1 MALERLS
8 NALSE
13 ALKKLTKTD
22 KINEGHLDALL
33 KEVKIA
39 LLEADVHTLAV
50 DAFLDRIKEEALGQK
65 IFGKLKPNEA
75 LMKIVYDQLVE
86 LLGSASQESFVYPAS
101 QQVTMMLVGLQGSG
115 KTTGA
120 AKLVH
125 LFKSKGRRPYLIAAD
140 LQRPAAIDQLEILGM
155 SLNVKVYSDKT
166 TKNALQVVKD
176 GLRAAKNENVDT
188 IIIDTAG
195 RLHVDE
201 VLMKELVDI
210 KAYVKPTEVLLT
222 VDALSGQDAL
232 NVVTAFNKALQVTG
246 LIVSKFDGDSK
257 GGAVLSARTV
267 TQVNVKLVGT
277 GEKAEDY
284 DIFYPDRMA
293 NRLIGMGDLM
303 SLVEQAQTKLDT
315 ASLERSANRIMDGQF
330 TFDDLLDN
338 FNQISKM
345 GSMKAMLGMLP
356 GMGQLAQQV
365 NDKEANES
373 MKRSKAI
380 ILSMTPEERQDASLL
395 RASRKAR
402 IAKGSGVS
410 VQDVNRLIN
419 QYEKTKEQMRMMARL
434 AKGQK
439 GIR

>member
-50 DAFLDRIKEEALGQK
+50 DAFLERIKEEALGQK

-86 LLGSASQESFVYPAS
+86 LLGSTEESFVYPAS

-120 AKLVH
+120 AKLAH
-125 LFKSKGRRPYLIAAD
+125 FFKSKGRKPYLIAAD
-140 LQRPAAIDQLEILGM
+140 LQRPAAIDQLEILGL
-155 SLNVKVYSDKT
+155 SLNVKVYADRI

-176 GLRAAKNENVDT
+176 GLKAAKNENVDT

-201 VLMKELVDI
+201 ALMNELVDI
-210 KAYVKPTEVLLT
+210 KAFVRPTEVLLT
-222 VDALSGQDAL
+222 VDALSGQDAM
-232 NVVTAFNKALQVTG
+232 NVVTAFNKALSVTG

-257 GGAVLSARTV
+257 GGAVLSAKTV
-267 TQVNVKLVGT
+267 TKVNVKLVGT
-277 GEKAEDY
+277 GERAEDY

-315 ASLERSANRIMDGQF
+315 ASLERSANRLMDGQF

-338 FNQISKM
+338 FNQMAKM

-365 NDKEANES
+365 NDKEANEN

-380 ILSMTPEERQDASLL
+380 ILSMTPDERQDASLL
-395 RASRKAR
+395 RASRKSR

-410 VQDVNRLIN
+410 VQEVNRLIN

-434 AKGQK
+434 AKNQK